1 LEIVM
6 TFDISGRTLRWP
18 DGSDGTI
25 HQEACESDGRTGR
38 RQSFVIR
45 LRVSRPAGGDLNGGL
60 RFTAEAHERMPGRD
74 DAEKANAVALKL
86 VSWVAQ
92 NGLTDGFFF
101 RVDAD
106 EVGVVQISEA

>member
-1 LEIVM
+1 M
-6 TFDISGRTLRWP
+6 TFDISGRVVRWP

-25 HQEACESDGRTGR
+25 QQEGFERDQTGGGRHAY
-38 RQSFVIR
+38 VVR
-45 LRVSRPAGGDLNGGL
+45 LRVKREAKPDFTGGL
-60 RFTAEAHERMPGRD
+60 RFTADAHDRMPGRD

-92 NGLTDGFFF
+92 HGLKDGFFF

-106 EVGVVQISEA
+106 DSGVEVFEA

>member
-1 LEIVM
+1 M
-6 TFDISGRTLRWP
+6 TFDISGRNLRWP

-25 HQEACESDGRTGR
+25 HQEAFESDGRSGK
-38 RQSFVIR
+38 RQSYVAR
-45 LRVSRPAGGDLNGGL
+45 LRVSRAGSADLNGGL

-74 DAEKANAVALKL
+74 AAEKANAVALKL

-92 NGLTDGFFF
+92 HGLTDGFFF

-106 EVGVVQISEA
+106 ELGVIQIVEA